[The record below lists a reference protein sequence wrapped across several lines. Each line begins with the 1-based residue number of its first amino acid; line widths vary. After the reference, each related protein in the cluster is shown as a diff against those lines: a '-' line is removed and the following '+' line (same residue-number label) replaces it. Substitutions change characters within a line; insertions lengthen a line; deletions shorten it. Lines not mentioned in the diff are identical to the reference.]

1 MKKILIQVLTIIIAI
16 SANAQS
22 KKTKD
27 KNAIKKMCGCFEIT
41 FNFTETFNYSKD
53 TTYLPSRTKV
63 SKGLEWAH
71 SKPLLTLVLEG
82 R

>member
-1 MKKILIQVLTIIIAI
+1 MKKILLQVLTIIITI

-27 KNAIKKMCGCFEIT
+27 KNAIKEMCGCFEIT

-53 TTYLPSRTKV
+53 AAYF
-63 SKGLEWAH
+63 
-71 SKPLLTLVLEG
+71 TL
-82 R
+82 

>member
-1 MKKILIQVLTIIIAI
+1 MKKIFLKVLTIIIAI

-27 KNAIKKMCGCFEIT
+27 KNSIKEMCGCFEIT

-53 TTYLPSRTKV
+53 AAYRNKFNGSVRK
-63 SKGLEWAH
+63 
-71 SKPLLTLVLEG
+71 
-82 R
+82 RRRN